1 MSEGRRLRID
11 ILACFWLIRH
21 QEVLMKI
28 ADAWRAISLMF
39 DVTVGLLFILYCTWV
54 GPKVLSKES
63 R

>member
-1 MSEGRRLRID
+1 M
-11 ILACFWLIRH
+11 
-21 QEVLMKI
+21 MKI
-28 ADAWRAISLMF
+28 ADAWRALSLMF